1 MSLEKK
7 IGVGEFKAHCLRLF
21 EEVRRGQRRYTIT
34 RHGLP
39 IARVV
44 PARLPRKAR
53 GRKPVAPLRGTI
65 LFEQDVITPLD
76 EPWEATR

>member
-7 IGVGEFKAHCLRLF
+7 IGVGQFKAHCLRLF

-44 PARLPRKAR
+44 PVRLPQKAR
-53 GRKPVAPLRGTI
+53 AKQATPLRGTI
-65 LFEQDVITPLD
+65 LFEHDVIAPLD
-76 EPWEATR
+76 EPWEAAR